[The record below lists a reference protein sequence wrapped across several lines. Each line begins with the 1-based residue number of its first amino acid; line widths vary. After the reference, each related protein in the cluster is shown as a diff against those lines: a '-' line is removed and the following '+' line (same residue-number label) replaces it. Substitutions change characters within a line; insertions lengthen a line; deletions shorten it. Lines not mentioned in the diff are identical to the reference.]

1 MRRALLCLTLL
12 LTAACKDGKGIIA
25 PAAAT
30 GTLNVQIETKTCST
44 QGAFDIEVFIDHV
57 LVGTPTFK
65 VGSTASFPVL
75 AGSHTIGGFAVDGR
89 LSWGSETVVVPAG
102 GQHTSLFACQ

>member
-1 MRRALLCLTLL
+1 MRRGLLGLTLL
-12 LTAACKDGKGIIA
+12 LTAACKDGKGVTA
-25 PAAAT
+25 PAATT
-30 GTLNVQIETKTCST
+30 GILNVQIETRTCST

-65 VGSTASFPVL
+65 VGSTAAYSVL
-75 AGSHTIGGFAVDGR
+75 AGSHTLGGFAVDGR

-102 GQHTSLFACQ
+102 GQYTAKFACQ